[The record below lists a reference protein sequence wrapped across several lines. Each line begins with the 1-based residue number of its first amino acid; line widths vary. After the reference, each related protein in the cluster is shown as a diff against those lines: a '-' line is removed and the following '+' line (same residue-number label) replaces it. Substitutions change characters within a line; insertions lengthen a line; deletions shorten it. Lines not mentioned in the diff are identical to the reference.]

1 MKLILQ
7 VKLKRHIGNNRL
19 ILYLMYIFD
28 YKLMLSIQPA
38 VVLQYLDI
46 KQHQNGQCQSLWFL
60 LPALNI
66 HTEYYIG
73 PRTRDFDHDCVKLVH
88 IYSSQTAE

>member
-1 MKLILQ
+1 
-7 VKLKRHIGNNRL
+7 
-19 ILYLMYIFD
+19 
-28 YKLMLSIQPA
+28 MLSIQTV

-66 HTEYYIG
+66 HTEYYSG
-73 PRTRDFDHDCVKLVH
+73 PRTRDFDHDCTDLVFTDTRQDTRKMRQCLE
-88 IYSSQTAE
+88 Y